1 MADYYYKE
9 IFEQNGA
16 SYHHAMKTWPRV
28 RDEEFAA
35 ALSYLKGKGG
45 KILDVPAGGGYLKAY
60 LPDGWSYLGKD
71 FSGGFGTSHNLVV
84 KCSEIDLG
92 VPASSFD
99 AVICLAAMHH
109 VENKEAFF
117 NAVKKALKPDGIF
130 LIGDVIKD
138 TKEAEF
144 LNGFVNDW
152 NSLGHDGDFIDQKRD
167 MKLLQDYGFK
177 SDYKRKDYHWNFDD
191 KHQAFHYFRHL
202 FTLNKNPSDDQLEK
216 AIEKLETSSCSHH
229 FRNQWS
235 LGFIEARLM

>member
-16 SYHHAMKTWPRV
+16 SYHHAMKTWPNV

-45 KILDVPAGGGYLKAY
+45 QILDVPAGGGYLKAY
-60 LPDGWSYLGKD
+60 LPDGWIYLGKD
-71 FSGGFGTSHNLVV
+71 FSGGFGTNHNLVV

-117 NAVKKALKPDGIF
+117 KAAKKALKPDGIF
-130 LIGDVIKD
+130 LIGDVIKES
-138 TKEAEF
+138 KEAEF
-144 LNGFVNDW
+144 LNGFVDEW

-167 MKLLQDYGFK
+167 IELLKKNGFE
-177 SDYKRKDYHWNFDD
+177 SDYKRSDYHWNFAN
-191 KHQAFHYFRHL
+191 KQQAFSYFRHL
-202 FTLNKNPSDDQLEK
+202 FTLDKNPSDDHLGK
-216 AIEKLETSSCSHH
+216 AIRKLNARESSEGFHI
-229 FRNQWS
+229 QWS
-235 LGFIEARLM
+235 LGFIEARLL